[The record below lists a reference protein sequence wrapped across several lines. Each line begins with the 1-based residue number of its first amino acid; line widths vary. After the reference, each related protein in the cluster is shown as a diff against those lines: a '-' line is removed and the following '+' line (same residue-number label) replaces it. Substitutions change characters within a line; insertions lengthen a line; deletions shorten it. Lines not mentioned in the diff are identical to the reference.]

1 MSNSCSYPCSCV
13 IDVLADECDGTVTNI
28 LVEGLSIGVVIDEC
42 TEVLMNLL
50 AAAIVD
56 DVDMFGAGMIILFV
70 EVMIA
75 SGVVRLEL
83 KES

>member
-1 MSNSCSYPCSCV
+1 MSNSCSYPCTV
-13 IDVLADECDGTVTNI
+13 IAVLADECDGTVTNI